1 VQVKAHF
8 DRLLDRSF
16 GSTPGKGSKIAGAA
30 ARDVEAGGG
39 VDADAGRVKGESGSL
54 KGVAEVFLARADCR
68 VLTKFKK
75 RGALIRERVNCEAG
89 LMAKDVTEAERRKID
104 GKIAKVT
111 RRIEALDQDIDGFDK
126 TGRLNPV
133 VCAFVIF
140 NSQARIDPPKPL
152 ANNPKPKNPKSQA
165 RIAPPTP

>member
-1 VQVKAHF
+1 M
-8 DRLLDRSF
+8 
-16 GSTPGKGSKIAGAA
+16 
-30 ARDVEAGGG
+30 EAGGG
-39 VDADAGRVKGESGSL
+39 GDADAGGIKGDIGPL

-75 RGALIRERVNCEAG
+75 RGALIRERVNYEAG
-89 LMAKDVTEAERRKID
+89 LMAKDVTEAERRRIG

-111 RRIEALDQDIDGFDK
+111 RRIDALDQDIDGFDK

-140 NSQARIDPPKPL
+140 NSQARIAPLPVPKGHCT
-152 ANNPKPKNPKSQA
+152 
-165 RIAPPTP
+165 IGF